1 MKATLANLY
10 RQATRNAAGSA
21 MPDADTLLGLARGER
36 PADAERIVTEVAQSA
51 LQSDLLHFTRALE
64 PASSALSAELTTLF
78 GEDRAQVAHPRTQ
91 ATPNRAAAGR
101 WRYLRRA
108 ALGLAAA
115 LVAAVAI
122 MSTWTQHR
130 AGSVAQTPLA
140 GTSAPPQDRIF
151 AALDGRN
158 SAATQRRDVIF
169 HADFRN
175 DEIFHGA
182 FSGRPKD
189 L

>member
-21 MPDADTLLGLARGER
+21 LPDADTLLGLARGER

-64 PASSALSAELTTLF
+64 PASSALSAELATLF
-78 GEDRAQVAHPRTQ
+78 GEDRAHVAHPRTQ
-91 ATPNRAAAGR
+91 ATPNRVAAGR

-115 LVAAVAI
+115 LVATVAI
-122 MSTWTQHR
+122 WSTQHR
-130 AGSVAQTPLA
+130 SGSVAQTPLA
-140 GTSAPPQDRIF
+140 GTVAPVQDRIF
-151 AALDGRN
+151 AALDGRS
-158 SAATQRRDVIF
+158 SAAVQQSDEIF
-169 HADFRN
+169 HADFRSS

-182 FSGRPKD
+182 FSGRTQD